1 MSDAELTATS
11 LTAEKIQSWLVER
24 VAHYAMIPAEEIE
37 FDVPLANYGLD
48 SVYAFALCGDIE
60 DTLGLLV
67 EPILLWDVDTVAALT
82 THLTEM
88 AAA

>member
-1 MSDAELTATS
+1 MSDAELTTTR

-24 VAHYAMIPAEEIE
+24 VAHYAMVPAEEIE
-37 FDVPLANYGLD
+37 SDVPLANYGLD

-60 DTLGLLV
+60 DSLGLLV

-82 THLTEM
+82 AHLAEL

>member
-1 MSDAELTATS
+1 MSDADLTAIR

-37 FDVPLANYGLD
+37 SNVPLSDYGLD

-60 DTLGLLV
+60 DTLGILV

-82 THLTEM
+82 THLTEL
-88 AAA
+88 ATT

>member
-1 MSDAELTATS
+1 MSDADLTATP
-11 LTAEKIQSWLVER
+11 LTAEKIQPWLVER

-37 FDVPLANYGLD
+37 ADVPLAQYGLD

-82 THLTEM
+82 THLAEL
-88 AAA
+88 AAV